1 MAAYRKQHA
10 RFYSQLLGIGALAAS
25 NALPAYCQEAE
36 KAGPGTAVESAAMT
50 KIGENPG
57 TDFTNP
63 VNSLDL
69 RFQYRPSSAPGS
81 ETDSERA
88 ILRATTLIKLEEGW
102 KVSLYAQTQGE
113 AKQTSKSSSSTEET
127 EGEAKQTSKSS
138 GSTDEWG
145 YARTEGKAKQSSK
158 SSSLTDEAGLGDSE
172 FQAVLIREFN
182 KRWAAGVGTF
192 ILAPT
197 ASDQIGSGKW
207 QVMPGFGFRYS
218 FLELGEETFV
228 APQMRYAVSVAGTA
242 STRDISE
249 LQIAPLFNL
258 DLPDR
263 WFLTLYPSFDI
274 RINLGPR
281 VPGQTGQ
288 LFLPADAE
296 IGYRLGDY
304 IVIALEGSVPIIK
317 DYPVYDFKTQLRF
330 IFKY

>member
-1 MAAYRKQHA
+1 MTAYRKQRA
-10 RFYSQLLGIGALAAS
+10 RFYLKLLGIGALAAS
-25 NALPAYCQEAE
+25 NALPAHCQEAE
-36 KAGPGTAVESAAMT
+36 KAGQGAATETAAMT
-50 KIGENPG
+50 ELGENTG

-88 ILRATTLIKLEEGW
+88 ILRATTLINLEEGW
-102 KVSLYAQTQGE
+102 KVSLYAQT
-113 AKQTSKSSSSTEET
+113 
-127 EGEAKQTSKSS
+127 EGDAIQTSKSS
-138 GSTDEWG
+138 GSTD
-145 YARTEGKAKQSSK
+145 AS
-158 SSSLTDEAGLGDSE
+158 GLGDSE

-182 KRWAAGVGTF
+182 KRWSAGVGTF
-192 ILAPT
+192 IVAPT